1 MMTRE
6 DIVKQQIDALENA
19 DIMDL
24 KSKFRNIYGFECGA
38 TNARNLRNRIA
49 YKLQE
54 LVFGGIP
61 DADKAMLDA
70 IADKDPAANLRGEGM
85 KPRIFVKGTRL
96 YRDWK
101 GKTYE
106 VLVHQDGRFE
116 YEGEIYRSL
125 TAIAEKITGT
135 HWNGKKFFGV
145 K

>member
-1 MMTRE
+1 MMTSDE
-6 DIVKQQIDALENA
+6 IVKRQIDELDSA
-19 DIMDL
+19 DVVEL
-24 KSKFRNIYGFECGA
+24 KNRFSKLYGFECGA
-38 TNARNLRNRIA
+38 TNARNLRSRIA

-54 LVFGGIP
+54 LAFGGLS
-61 DADKAMLDA
+61 DADKAKLNA
-70 IADKDPAANLRGEGM
+70 IADKDPVANLRAEGM

-116 YEGEIYRSL
+116 YDGDVYRSL